1 MYAKIIVDI
10 PTSIMNEEFDYIIP
24 EHFEKFIDIGS
35 RVLVA
40 FGHQE
45 TMGFVVAINDTTDY
59 KGELKEILDVLDL
72 DASLTKEQLELA
84 KKMSF
89 ELNVSVAICL
99 NMMLPAF

>member
-40 FGHQE
+40 LG
-45 TMGFVVAINDTTDY
+45 IKDY
-59 KGELKEILDVLDL
+59 G
-72 DASLTKEQLELA
+72 
-84 KKMSF
+84 
-89 ELNVSVAICL
+89 ICSSHKW
-99 NMMLPAF
+99 